1 MTDNLLIHAD
11 SQRDADM
18 FVATG
23 VTVVDPFTYLE
34 LNGQSVIVASV
45 LEADVIRR
53 DSRAGDVWTDDQFGG
68 RELMAKGW
76 SYHDAEM
83 EVVRRVLEKAGAQAV
98 VVPPSF
104 PLSLADYLRGK
115 GHTVTPDRDLFE
127 RRRRSKDAAQLAA
140 INVAQRATEQAFGS
154 VRELLGS
161 ATPQE
166 SGVLMA
172 GGEQVTCERVRDAIV
187 TTLREHGCEGEPPLV
202 GAGPRGALV
211 HDLGSGPI
219 HAGEPVIVDIFPR
232 HAASRYCADMTRTF
246 CFGEAPE
253 RLRVM
258 HATVLEAL
266 KRSTEAITDGVA
278 GSAPWEVAC
287 DAIEAGGF
295 RTQRGLADGESL
307 GEDFF
312 HGLGHGVGVE
322 VHEAPYMG
330 LGCKEPLAA
339 GDVVTVEPGV
349 YRKDF
354 GGVRLEDLVVVT
366 GGAPD
371 VLTQFDYELEIR
383 P

>member
-11 SQRDADM
+11 SHRDADM

-23 VTVVDPFTYLE
+23 VAVADPFTYLE
-34 LNGQSVIVASV
+34 LNGQRVIVASV

-53 DSRAGDVWTDDQFGG
+53 DSRASDVWTDDQFGG

-98 VVPPSF
+98 IVPPSF

-140 INVAQRATEQAFGS
+140 INVAQRATEHAFRS

-172 GGEQVTCERVRDAIV
+172 DGEQVTCERVRDAIV
-187 TTLREHGCEGEPPLV
+187 DTLREHGCEGEPPLV

-211 HDLGSGPI
+211 HDLGSGPL
-219 HAGEPVIVDIFPR
+219 HAGAPRGALLTEAGAAPTPAGEPGIVGIFPR
-232 HAASRYCADMTRTF
+232 HPASRYCADMTRTF
-246 CFGEAPE
+246 CFGEA
-253 RLRVM
+253 
-258 HATVLEAL
+258 
-266 KRSTEAITDGVA
+266 
-278 GSAPWEVAC
+278 
-287 DAIEAGGF
+287 
-295 RTQRGLADGESL
+295 
-307 GEDFF
+307 
-312 HGLGHGVGVE
+312 
-322 VHEAPYMG
+322 
-330 LGCKEPLAA
+330 
-339 GDVVTVEPGV
+339 
-349 YRKDF
+349 
-354 GGVRLEDLVVVT
+354 
-366 GGAPD
+366 
-371 VLTQFDYELEIR
+371 
-383 P
+383 

>member
-1 MTDNLLIHAD
+1 M
-11 SQRDADM
+11 
-18 FVATG
+18 
-23 VTVVDPFTYLE
+23 
-34 LNGQSVIVASV
+34 
-45 LEADVIRR
+45 
-53 DSRAGDVWTDDQFGG
+53 
-68 RELMAKGW
+68 LMA
-76 SYHDAEM
+76 D
-83 EVVRRVLEKAGAQAV
+83 
-98 VVPPSF
+98 
-104 PLSLADYLRGK
+104 
-115 GHTVTPDRDLFE
+115 
-127 RRRRSKDAAQLAA
+127 
-140 INVAQRATEQAFGS
+140 
-154 VRELLGS
+154 
-161 ATPQE
+161 
-166 SGVLMA
+166 
-172 GGEQVTCERVRDAIV
+172 GEQVTCERVRDAIV
-187 TTLREHGCEGEPPLV
+187 GTLREHGCEGEPPLV

-258 HATVLEAL
+258 HATVLDAL

-278 GSAPWEVAC
+278 GTVPWEVAC

-295 RTQRGLADGESL
+295 RTQRGLAEGESL

-349 YRKDF
+349 YRQGLRRRAARGP
-354 GGVRLEDLVVVT
+354 GGRHRRRAGRADAVRLRARDPPVGGRRLRPSGCRRTAARPRT
-366 GGAPD
+366 G
-371 VLTQFDYELEIR
+371 R
-383 P
+383 PG

>member
-11 SQRDADM
+11 SHRDADM

-23 VTVVDPFTYLE
+23 VAVADPFTYLE
-34 LNGQSVIVASV
+34 LDGQRVIVASV

-53 DSRAGDVWTDDQFGG
+53 DSRASDVWTDDQFGG

-83 EVVRRVLEKAGAQAV
+83 EIVRRVLEKAGAQAV
-98 VVPPSF
+98 IVPPPF
-104 PLSLADYLRGK
+104 PVSLADYLRGK

-140 INVAQRATEQAFGS
+140 INVAQRATEQAFRSG
-154 VRELLGS
+154 RGLLGA
-161 ATPQE
+161 ATPKE
-166 SGVLMA
+166 AGVLMA
-172 GGEQVTCERVRDAIV
+172 GGATPGGWGGVRADGGQVTCERVRDAIV
-187 TTLREHGCEGEPPLV
+187 DTLREHGCEGEPPLV

-219 HAGEPVIVDIFPR
+219 HAGEPGSVAIFPR
-232 HAASRYCADMTRTF
+232 PTASRYCADMTRTF

-253 RLRVM
+253 RLSVM
-258 HATVLEAL
+258 HATVLDAL
-266 KRSTEAITDGVA
+266 RRSTAAITDGVA
-278 GSAPWEVAC
+278 GTVPWEVAC

-307 GEDFF
+307 SEDFF
-312 HGLGHGVGVE
+312 HGLGHGVGIE

-339 GDVVTVEPGV
+339 GG
-349 YRKDF
+349 
-354 GGVRLEDLVVVT
+354 
-366 GGAPD
+366 
-371 VLTQFDYELEIR
+371 
-383 P
+383 

>member
-1 MTDNLLIHAD
+1 
-11 SQRDADM
+11 
-18 FVATG
+18 
-23 VTVVDPFTYLE
+23 
-34 LNGQSVIVASV
+34 
-45 LEADVIRR
+45 
-53 DSRAGDVWTDDQFGG
+53 
-68 RELMAKGW
+68 
-76 SYHDAEM
+76 
-83 EVVRRVLEKAGAQAV
+83 
-98 VVPPSF
+98 
-104 PLSLADYLRGK
+104 
-115 GHTVTPDRDLFE
+115 
-127 RRRRSKDAAQLAA
+127 
-140 INVAQRATEQAFGS
+140 
-154 VRELLGS
+154 
-161 ATPQE
+161 
-166 SGVLMA
+166 VLMA

-187 TTLREHGCEGEPPLV
+187 DTLREHGCEGEPPLV
-202 GAGPRGALV
+202 GAGPQGALV

-258 HATVLEAL
+258 HATVLDAL

-278 GSAPWEVAC
+278 GTVPWEVAC

-295 RTQRGLADGESL
+295 RTQRGLAEGESL

-312 HGLGHGVGVE
+312 HGLGHGVGIE

-330 LGCKEPLAA
+330 LGCKEPLAS

-366 GGAPD
+366 GGEPD
-371 VLTQFDYELEIR
+371 MLTQFDYELEIR